1 MSKEVIKTQHSELHK
16 RGSWRGS
23 LKELFVSATVLGK
36 GADSKDDRSIV
47 LCCGDAGGKCTE
59 ARGEHLQRHRGRI
72 SKMDWEAGFHY
83 WGRGRGGT

>member
-16 RGSWRGS
+16 RGSRRGS

-47 LCCGDAGGKCTE
+47 LCCGDAGESAQKPEESICKGTE
-59 ARGEHLQRHRGRI
+59 AG
-72 SKMDWEAGFHY
+72 
-83 WGRGRGGT
+83 